1 MSAFGGKADI
11 GPHSVFGWLVLNE
24 IFEGAGDRMRT
35 AHQFCQGALALLD
48 WRTPQIF
55 AVEFDQVGLKIKNPA
70 APAVKRE
77 EEDWA

>member
-11 GPHSVFGWLVLNE
+11 GPPFSIRLVVLNE
-24 IFEGAGDRMRT
+24 IFEGDGDRMRT
-35 AHQFCQGALALLD
+35 AHQICQGALALLD
-48 WRTPQIF
+48 WLTPQIF
-55 AVEFDQVGLKIKNPA
+55 AVEFHQVGLKIKNPA